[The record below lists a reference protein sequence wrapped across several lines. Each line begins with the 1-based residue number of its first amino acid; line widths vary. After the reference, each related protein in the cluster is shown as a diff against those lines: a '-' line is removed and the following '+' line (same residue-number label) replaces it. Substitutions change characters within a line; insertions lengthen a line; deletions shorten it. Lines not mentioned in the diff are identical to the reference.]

1 MARPARR
8 TARARTTDG
17 ARGTRSGHAGAGVV
31 VALAA
36 ALALGACS
44 SQAPST
50 PAGATPSATASAVG
64 PETTAPNDPQ
74 PVPTESADPLTPTRP
89 TPSATTPPPSTPA
102 TVAPTPTPTPPASTA
117 TADPGSVA
125 GSCERTLTAYPV
137 LAPGASG
144 PAVRALQCFLND
156 ADYGPVAVDGV
167 YGAQTRAAVKRVE
180 ATYEGP
186 APRPGRIDSGT
197 WVLLISRSLG
207 TATLEQG
214 AKGAD
219 VTTLQRA
226 LRAAGATVT
235 VDGVFGAKT
244 KRAVQ
249 RLQDA
254 NRIGADGVVGE
265 ETLFLLKMGA
275 TIG

>member
-1 MARPARR
+1 M
-8 TARARTTDG
+8 
-17 ARGTRSGHAGAGVV
+17 
-31 VALAA
+31 VALTA
-36 ALALGACS
+36 ALTLGACS
-44 SQAPST
+44 SSTPST
-50 PAGATPSATASAVG
+50 PAAATPSVTASAVG
-64 PETTAPNDPQ
+64 PETTAPNDPL

-102 TVAPTPTPTPPASTA
+102 TVSPTPAPTPPTPAATTA

-186 APRPGRIDSGT
+186 APQPGRIDSGT
-197 WVLLISRSLG
+197 WVLLIARSLG

-214 AKGAD
+214 AKGPD

-235 VDGVFGAKT
+235 VDGVFGAAT